1 MAHLV
6 ELPSVGSFSLGRT
19 TSPVFVFLSLF
30 LLVSP
35 VPVPTGMQ
43 AASQDAAGPPR
54 VPACASLGPS
64 ILAGEAR
71 AGTRGPSLSA
81 GALFPVSLWLEHLGP
96 PDGFGSFTTSK
107 PQQAKTQHNEIA
119 HITLNTGTTIPSP
132 DLCCARC
139 SYTTC
144 RIGHVM
150 CATPS
155 IQQIWLSD
163 ISTGKQSRGHH
174 SPSTYCV
181 PSTGLGTEG

>member
-6 ELPSVGSFSLGRT
+6 ELLSVGSFSLGHT

-30 LLVSP
+30 LRVSP

-43 AASQDAAGPPR
+43 AASQGAAGHPR

-64 ILAGEAR
+64 ILAGEAEQER
-71 AGTRGPSLSA
+71 EAPSLSA
-81 GALFPVSLWLEHLGP
+81 GALFPVSLWLEHLEP
-96 PDGFGSFTTSK
+96 PDGFGSFTPSK
-107 PQQAKTQHNEIA
+107 LQQAKTQHNETA
-119 HITLNTGTTIPSP
+119 HRTLNTGTAIPSP

-144 RIGHVM
+144 RVGHVM

-155 IQQIWLSD
+155 IQQIWFSD
-163 ISTGKQSRGHH
+163 ISTGKQSRGRHR
-174 SPSTYCV
+174 PSTDCV